1 MNNLKLLILFF
12 IIIIFIILIFKYS
25 LNNQFFQLDKP
36 FYSISEVYPNLN
48 IFNYDF
54 NNILFEVNNI
64 IDKSN
69 WIDWPEYNLLSYENN
84 NNNKKWTIFPFKIF
98 GKWYDKNIKL
108 CPKINLLLQNVPE
121 LINASLSR
129 LSAETSLEP
138 HQGWANLSNYILRCH
153 LGIIIPGNSYIY
165 CDNEKRKQEINKWI
179 IFDDSKLHW
188 ADNNSN
194 SDRIVLILDIK
205 RPNYIK
211 LGQSNIEETSELKEF
226 INIYSQN

>member
-1 MNNLKLLILFF
+1 M
-12 IIIIFIILIFKYS
+12 
-25 LNNQFFQLDKP
+25 
-36 FYSISEVYPNLN
+36 
-48 IFNYDF
+48 
-54 NNILFEVNNI
+54 
-64 IDKSN
+64 ID
-69 WIDWPEYNLLSYENN
+69 
-84 NNNKKWTIFPFKIF
+84 NKKNWTIFPFKIF

-108 CPKINLLLQNVPE
+108 CPKINLLLKNIPD

-129 LSAETSLEP
+129 LTPETSLEP
-138 HQGWANLSNYILRCH
+138 HQGWAKLSNYILRCH

-205 RPNYIK
+205 RPKYIK
-211 LGQSNIEETSELKEF
+211 NGKSNIEETTELIDF
-226 INIYSQN
+226 INIYSPAFGKAA